1 MWSLYPQSNRTING
15 LLMDQPSLSRNET
28 AILAALQS
36 DARQTNRALA
46 ASVGLA
52 ASTTLDR
59 TRDLERR
66 GVITGY
72 HADVD
77 LRALGRGLQAFVSV
91 RVSPKN
97 EAVVERIVGR
107 LWELP
112 ETIGVFLVSG
122 GDDLLI
128 HLAVRDTDHL
138 RSIVL
143 AEIASLEGVFDETTS
158 LVFEHRRKTVI
169 EPI

>member
-1 MWSLYPQSNRTING
+1 MWSLYPQSIRIFNG
-15 LLMDQPSLSRNET
+15 ESMVDHPLSRNET
-28 AILAALQS
+28 AILAELQS

-46 ASVGLA
+46 QKVGLA

-77 LRALGRGLQAFVSV
+77 LRALGRTLQAFVSV
-91 RVSPKN
+91 RVNPKN
-97 EAVVERIVGR
+97 EELVDRIVGH

-112 ETIGVFLVSG
+112 ETIGLFLVSG

-128 HLAVRDTDHL
+128 QLAVRDTDHL
-138 RSIVL
+138 RSLVL
-143 AEIASLEGVFDETTS
+143 SEIASLEGVVDETTS
-158 LVFEHRRKTVI
+158 LIFEHRRKTVVT
-169 EPI
+169 PL

>member
-1 MWSLYPQSNRTING
+1 MTE
-15 LLMDQPSLSRNET
+15 PSLSRNET
-28 AILAALQS
+28 AILAELQS

-46 ASVGLA
+46 SKVGLA

-77 LRALGRGLQAFVSV
+77 LLALGRGLQAFVSV
-91 RVSPKN
+91 RVNPKN
-97 EAVVERIVGR
+97 EDVVEGIVGR

-122 GDDLLI
+122 SDDLLI
-128 HLAVRDTDHL
+128 HVAVRDTDHL
-138 RSIVL
+138 RSVVL
-143 AEIASLEGVFDETTS
+143 SEIAGLDGVVDETTS
-158 LVFEHRRKTVI
+158 LIFEHRRKAAI
-169 EPI
+169 EPL

>member
-1 MWSLYPQSNRTING
+1 MI
-15 LLMDQPSLSRNET
+15 DQPLSRNEA
-28 AILAALQS
+28 AILAELQS

-46 ASVGLA
+46 RKVGLA

-66 GVITGY
+66 GVINGY

-77 LRALGRGLQAFVSV
+77 LRALGRTLQAFVSV
-91 RVSPKN
+91 RVNPKN
-97 EAVVERIVGR
+97 EELVDRIVGH

-112 ETIGVFLVSG
+112 ETIGIFLVSG

-128 HLAVRDTDHL
+128 QLAVRDTDHL
-138 RSIVL
+138 RSLVL
-143 AEIASLEGVFDETTS
+143 SDIASLDGVVDETTS
-158 LVFEHRRKTVI
+158 LIFDHLRKTVV